1 MTGAE
6 SGDWIAQILH
16 IVSWFLL
23 VGGALVC
30 LIGAIGMHRMPD
42 LYTRM
47 HAVSVIDGLGAGML
61 LVGMALQVGF
71 TLDALKLL
79 VVLALLLF
87 ASPIAAHALARG
99 ALHRGVRPL
108 LDREDKATRPVLARL
123 VDKPPATHA
132 DGLHREEAPAETVG
146 DAAAGPGT
154 GQGTGRDPGKAGR

>member
-79 VVLALLLF
+79 VVLVHLPQLLNLFQAVGKPALLTGHQSAQVVVERHCLQ
-87 ASPIAAHALARG
+87 LG
-99 ALHRGVRPL
+99 
-108 LDREDKATRPVLARL
+108 LDLW
-123 VDKPPATHA
+123 
-132 DGLHREEAPAETVG
+132 
-146 DAAAGPGT
+146 
-154 GQGTGRDPGKAGR
+154 